1 MKIPVMVGANSSDIG
16 FSFAKS
22 MDELF
27 APFGANK
34 EKAEAVYDPEKSGD
48 SARSACWWRPTG

>member
-1 MKIPVMVGANSSDIG
+1 MKIPVIAGANSSDIG

-27 APFGANK
+27 APFGGNK
-34 EKAEAVYDPEKSGD
+34 EKARPPTTRSIPAS